1 MKRIYVVEDHD
12 AIRDGVVRYLEISG
26 YEAVGMATVAE
37 ERKAIDEN
45 LPDLVIQ
52 DVMLPDGDGFLFVK
66 ELRSRGVDVPVIFMT
81 ARSEESD
88 RILGFELG
96 ADDYISKPFSPK
108 ELVLR
113 VGALFR
119 RMEHGSVEAR
129 PEQRM
134 SFSSGPDRLVI
145 DIGAQF
151 EFNFWGYGI
160 GQGYEGYSRITP
172 YMLVGAGVTIAPKPL
187 QADAGFN
194 MPVGVGVKFKVKPR
208 WNIGFEW
215 SMRFT
220 TTDRLD
226 VSNADGVILADPYGV
241 KSGSFK
247 NKDCYSFTML
257 SVTYDLFPKCV
268 NCNNIK
274 YVF

>member
-1 MKRIYVVEDHD
+1 MKKVLPILLFFWACFSVGGKAQEDFY
-12 AIRDGVVRYLEISG
+12 R
-26 YEAVGMATVAE
+26 M
-37 ERKAIDEN
+37 
-45 LPDLVIQ
+45 
-52 DVMLPDGDGFLFVK
+52 
-66 ELRSRGVDVPVIFMT
+66 
-81 ARSEESD
+81 
-88 RILGFELG
+88 ELG
-96 ADDYISKPFSPK
+96 IGLGGSFYVGDANSKPFAHM
-108 ELVLR
+108 
-113 VGALFR
+113 GG
-119 RMEHGSVEAR
+119 MGSVIAR
-129 PEQRM
+129 YVFNPRM
-134 SFSSGPDRLVI
+134 VIKGNLALGHISGHTGTDFFPQDAVSGDAAGGTPSTAYFERNVI

-187 QADAGFN
+187 QGDAGFN
-194 MPVGVGVKFKVKPR
+194 IPVGVGVKFKVKPR